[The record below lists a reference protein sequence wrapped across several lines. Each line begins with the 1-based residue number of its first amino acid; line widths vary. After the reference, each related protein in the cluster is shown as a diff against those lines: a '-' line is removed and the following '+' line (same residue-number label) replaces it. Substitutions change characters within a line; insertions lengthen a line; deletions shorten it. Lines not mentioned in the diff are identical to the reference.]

1 MNARFEPAA
10 APFFRHGRCAAITA
24 AEVQLG
30 LCGEASS
37 DLASSFDLQQH
48 PVYIFELNVDGLER
62 AWTGRARNFHPLPK
76 FPPVERDLAVLVS
89 HSVRAGQIIDEIRS
103 AESELIEAVELFDVY
118 EGDAIEAGCK
128 SLAFSIRLRS
138 PEGTLTDSQADDVMS
153 GLIARLGNIFGAK
166 LREG

>member
-1 MNARFEPAA
+1 MRDASTWRQEQRPFDFNDLKGLLEIFLEDVNARFEPAA

-62 AWTGRARNFHPLPK
+62 AWDGAGEEFPSPAKIPAGRARLGRPRQPVRSRGPDHRRNPL
-76 FPPVERDLAVLVS
+76 
-89 HSVRAGQIIDEIRS
+89 GGI
-103 AESELIEAVELFDVY
+103 
-118 EGDAIEAGCK
+118 
-128 SLAFSIRLRS
+128 
-138 PEGTLTDSQADDVMS
+138 GTD
-153 GLIARLGNIFGAK
+153 
-166 LREG
+166 